1 MLKKEADH
9 WVPRI
14 RELAE
19 ANPTRNE
26 FDLSWALI
34 EEMAVRGASVLAP
47 VFERE
52 NGSKGRLSL
61 QTNPVNYANSDRMLE
76 QALRFNAMAP
86 NMQVKFPATAAG
98 IFGME
103 QATAKGVNINATVCF
118 TVAQAI
124 AVAEAVE
131 RGLEQREREGND
143 PELMKPVC
151 TIMVGRLD
159 DWMKVLV
166 ERDDIAVDPTVLNWA
181 GIAAFKRA
189 YEIFQDRGYSRA
201 LLAAAYRHRLHWT
214 ELVGGDVI

>member
-1 MLKKEADH
+1 MPSNGEVRALPSNPSIVFEVLKKEADH

-14 RELAE
+14 RELAKT
-19 ANPTRNE
+19 NPTWNE
-26 FDLSWALI
+26 FDVSWALI

-131 RGLEQREREGND
+131 RGLKQREREGND
-143 PELMKPVC
+143 PGLMRPVC

-159 DWMKVLV
+159 DWLKVLV
-166 ERDDIAVDPTVLNWA
+166 EPR
-181 GIAAFKRA
+181 
-189 YEIFQDRGYSRA
+189 
-201 LLAAAYRHRLHWT
+201 RHRRRPDGA
-214 ELVGGDVI
+214 ELGRDCRIQARL